1 MDQEAPNVAQKAT
14 DQSKFGGEATRD
26 ADGQNKP
33 FKISFPEQKNFIIK
47 QL

>member
-1 MDQEAPNVAQKAT
+1 MDQEASDAAQKAT
-14 DQSKFGGEATRD
+14 NQSQFGGEATRD

-47 QL
+47 QW